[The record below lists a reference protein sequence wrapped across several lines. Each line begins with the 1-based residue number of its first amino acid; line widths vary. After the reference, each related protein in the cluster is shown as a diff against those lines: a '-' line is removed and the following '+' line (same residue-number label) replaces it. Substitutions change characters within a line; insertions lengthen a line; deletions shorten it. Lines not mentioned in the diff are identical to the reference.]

1 MVKMAG
7 AKPVIVQTTDKTE
20 FKLTPDALRKAITP
34 RTRLFVLNSPSNP
47 TGSVY
52 TPDELKALGDIC
64 VEKNVLIMSDEIYE
78 HLLYD
83 GATTRS
89 VASFSPAHLRT
100 HDHRARLRQGLEHD
114 RLAAG
119 LVRRARAHR
128 QGH

>member
-1 MVKMAG
+1 MVKLAG
-7 AKPVIVQTTDKTE
+7 AKPVILQTTDKTE
-20 FKLTPDALRKAITP
+20 FKVTPAQLRAAITP
-34 RTRLFVLNSPSNP
+34 NTRLFVLNSPSNP

-52 TPDELKALGDIC
+52 TPEEVKALGDIC

-83 GATTRS
+83 GAKVKERRQFF
-89 VASFSPAHLRT
+89 AGALRP
-100 HDHRARLRQGLEHD
+100 HHHRPRLGEGVFHD

-119 LVRRARAHR
+119 ISRRAGADC